1 MKKSVVHTPHDK
13 LFRSSL
19 QFPEVAREFLELY
32 LPQAIKKQL
41 DFNSIEY
48 CQTSFVDEQLKLSQT
63 DVLFKANIADKEAYI
78 YLLCEQES
86 KVDALIAFWL
96 MKYLIAIWDHHIKQ
110 NTPSKA
116 LPLPMIVPLVFYTGG
131 QPYTAHRELWQLFG
145 DQSEVMKIVL
155 QSPFHLIEADKIPEE
170 ELTSHA
176 FAGTMSFIMRSYFR
190 KHLTHELQKIM
201 ASLSQLEACDHT
213 RYLLEL
219 IKYILNVDEEHAKV
233 EELIGILQN
242 NLSPAMKGEI
252 MSLAEKLIEQG
263 VQKGKLEG
271 IREGEVKGK
280 LEGKLEIAERMLAEG
295 SDPVFIEKVTALSIK
310 QIKKLA
316 KNRD

>member
-1 MKKSVVHTPHDK
+1 MKKSVIHMPHDK

-19 QFPEVAREFLELY
+19 QFPKVAREFLELY
-32 LPQAIKKQL
+32 LPENIKQQL

-48 CQTSFVDEQLKLSQT
+48 CQTSFIDEQLKLSQT
-63 DVLFKANIADKEAYI
+63 DVLFRARIANKDAYVYI
-78 YLLCEQES
+78 LAEQEA

-96 MKYLIAIWDHHIKQ
+96 MKYLIAIWDHHIKE
-110 NTPSKA
+110 NSPSKA

-145 DQSEVMKIVL
+145 EQSEMMKMVL
-155 QSPFHLIEADKIPEE
+155 QSPFHLIEADKLSDE

-176 FAGTMSFIMRSYFR
+176 FAGTMAFILRNHFR
-190 KHLTHELQKIM
+190 KHLTHELHKIM
-201 ASLSQLEACDHT
+201 ASFNQLEACDHT

-219 IKYILNVDEEHAKV
+219 IQYILNIDEDHNNV
-233 EELIGILQN
+233 EELIAIMQN
-242 NLSPAMKGEI
+242 NLSPDMKGEI

-271 IREGEVKGK
+271 IREGEQKK
-280 LEGKLEIAERMLAEG
+280 EIEIAVRMLAEG
-295 SDPVFIEKVTALSIK
+295 SDPVFIEKVTGLSLK
-310 QIKKLA
+310 QIRTLKT
-316 KNRD
+316 N